1 MRCWLLLLLSPLL
14 VSSLL
19 SEPAVAVAVAVI
31 GTADV
36 AGMNCSTMV
45 HCAIQH
51 V

>member
-1 MRCWLLLLLSPLL
+1 MRCWLLLLLSLLL
-14 VSSLL
+14 VSPLL
-19 SEPAVAVAVAVI
+19 SEPAVAVAVI